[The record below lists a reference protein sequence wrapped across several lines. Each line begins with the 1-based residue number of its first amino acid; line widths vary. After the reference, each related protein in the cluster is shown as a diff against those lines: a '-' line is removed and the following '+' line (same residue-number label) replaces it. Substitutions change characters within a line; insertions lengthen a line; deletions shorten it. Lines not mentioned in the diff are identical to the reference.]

1 MLQNISRFGWADD
14 YAKGREAIVRD
25 MTVEKIQ
32 ELADAY
38 LNPDKMFW
46 LVVGDAKTQMKRL
59 EKLGYG
65 KPVLINE
72 MVTPEKQ

>member
-1 MLQNISRFGWADD
+1 
-14 YAKGREAIVRD
+14 